1 MTLKLENRNSKLV
14 ARNVTPAKAGFH
26 EVVDSRLRGN
36 DLLGGFRVSNFE
48 FRFCLLTPDF

>member
-36 DLLGGFRVSNFE
+36 DLLGGFRVSSFE
-48 FRFCLLTPDF
+48 FRVSSFDPAF

>member
-1 MTLKLENRNSKLV
+1 MTLKLETRKPKIV
-14 ARNVTPAKAGFH
+14 ARNVTPAKRGDH

-48 FRFCLLTPDF
+48 FRFCILNPNS